1 MSKQQQNKHFPR
13 KMLLLSFTSLALIY
27 SIMLIGVYI
36 TSSHQGLSCPDWPL
50 CPNGLGM
57 PNPHYLFEHIHRML
71 VIITSGFIITT
82 AIYAYIHARSVSTTA
97 ILAAVIVII
106 QIVLG
111 MIMVYSKLHALL
123 VATHLATGILLFAM
137 LLLTFI
143 ASYRERKNS
152 LVKSDIQKI

>member
-1 MSKQQQNKHFPR
+1 MTTQQAKHVSR

-27 SIMLIGVYI
+27 TIMLIGVYI

-50 CPNGLGM
+50 CPNGLGI
-57 PNPHYLFEHIHRML
+57 PGPEYLFEHIHRML
-71 VIITSGFIITT
+71 VIITSAFIFTT
-82 AIYAYIHARSVSTTA
+82 AIYAYFNARSVSTTA

-111 MIMVYSKLHALL
+111 MVMVYSKLNALL
-123 VATHLATGILLFAM
+123 VASHLATGILLFAM

-143 ASYRERKNS
+143 SSYRERERE
-152 LVKSDIQKI
+152 KIH

>member
-1 MSKQQQNKHFPR
+1 MTTQQAKHVPR

-27 SIMLIGVYI
+27 TIMLIGVYI

-50 CPNGLGM
+50 CPNGLGI
-57 PNPHYLFEHIHRML
+57 PGPEYLFEHIHRML
-71 VIITSGFIITT
+71 VIITSAFIFTT
-82 AIYAYIHARSVSTTA
+82 AIYAYFNARSVSTTA

-111 MIMVYSKLHALL
+111 MVMVYSKLNALL
-123 VATHLATGILLFAM
+123 VASHLSTGILLFAM

-143 ASYRERKNS
+143 SSYRERER
-152 LVKSDIQKI
+152 IH